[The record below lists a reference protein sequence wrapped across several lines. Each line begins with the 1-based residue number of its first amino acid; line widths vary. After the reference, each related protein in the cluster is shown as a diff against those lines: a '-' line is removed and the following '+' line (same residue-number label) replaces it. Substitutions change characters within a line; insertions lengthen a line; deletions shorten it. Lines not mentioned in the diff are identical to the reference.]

1 MRTITD
7 KQKLSS
13 AREDYLRAIYILQQ
27 GSGETGVTQ
36 IAKRLGLS
44 KSTVSERLKDLAA
57 AGLVKAGSYAQV
69 SLTEKGNKRGE
80 ILTYKHRIIEVFLN
94 SVLKMPKNK
103 VHEEAER
110 LEHTCSDEVVKRLE
124 KFLQYPTLD
133 PHGSKIPEINWKK

>member
-7 KQKLSS
+7 KQNLSS
-13 AREDYLRAIYILQQ
+13 AREDYIRAIYILQQ

-44 KSTVSERLKDLAA
+44 KSTVSERIKDLAT
-57 AGLVKAGSYAQV
+57 AGLVKAGSYTQV
-69 SLTEKGNKRGE
+69 SLTEKGKKRGE

-94 SVLKMPKNK
+94 SALKMPKHK

-110 LEHTCSDEVVKRLE
+110 LEHACSDEVVKRLE
-124 KFLQYPTLD
+124 KFLQYPTQD